1 MNRYLFDAS
10 SIVNLVK
17 RGVTKILAEGKTL
30 DLAYYESLNAIWKEH
45 ALLRRIDE
53 ETALEYSETLSPVFK
68 ALEVDNI
75 EDEEIKVFKLA
86 SKEGLTIYDASYL
99 HIAIRDNLTLVT
111 DDYKLKNKASQHIKV
126 LTTKELLEKEG
137 LQP

>member
-1 MNRYLFDAS
+1 MNQYLFDAS

-17 RGVTKILAEGKTL
+17 RGDIKILAEGKTL

-45 ALLRRIDE
+45 ALLRRINE
-53 ETALEYSETLSPVFK
+53 KIALEYVETLGLVFK
-68 ALEVDNI
+68 AVKVDSI
-75 EDEEIKVFKLA
+75 KGEEAKVFKLA
-86 SKEGLTIYDASYL
+86 SKEGLTVYDASYL
-99 HIAIRDNLTLVT
+99 HIAVRDGLTLVT
-111 DDYKLKNKASQHIKV
+111 DDHRLKSKASQHIKV

>member
-1 MNRYLFDAS
+1 MSRYLFDAS

-17 RGVTKILAEGKTL
+17 RGITKILAEGKTL

-53 ETALEYSETLSPVFK
+53 ETALEYGETLSLVFK

-75 EDEEIKVFKLA
+75 KDEEIKSVQACIKRG
-86 SKEGLTIYDASYL
+86 SYD
-99 HIAIRDNLTLVT
+99 I
-111 DDYKLKNKASQHIKV
+111 
-126 LTTKELLEKEG
+126 
-137 LQP
+137 